1 VTPDTP
7 GSAGPAAT
15 GVSKLNLLPET
26 ERPEIR
32 WWRRWHLWVPLALVG
47 AVALVAIVLP
57 IWQKRDYAIALLR
70 NADQARVQADASS
83 ALRHQLE
90 TMTGDYNFALGKKYA
105 FPGAVQLLDDVTK
118 LLPDDTWLTQLEV
131 KSTMKGKE
139 RQREMLLRGESGN
152 AGRLVSLL
160 EDSKLFVEAA
170 PRSPTTK
177 IQPGPGEI
185 FDLGA
190 LLKPVP
196 APVPL
201 QLASM
206 PAADLPAPSVA
217 PAGEKASGPLPPP
230 SPPIVAPASPPAPA
244 ALPPQSPPMAAPA
257 GAPPPAAVPPPASV
271 STAPTSAPPA
281 AVAPPVD
288 RPPGSGPAPPA
299 PGAPAPMPLPAA
311 PAPGTAPA
319 GPPLLMPAP
328 APAAPPAVSGMLP
341 SAPAAPRSS
350 GGKKS

>member
-1 VTPDTP
+1 
-7 GSAGPAAT
+7 
-15 GVSKLNLLPET
+15 
-26 ERPEIR
+26 
-32 WWRRWHLWVPLALVG
+32 
-47 AVALVAIVLP
+47 
-57 IWQKRDYAIALLR
+57 
-70 NADQARVQADASS
+70 
-83 ALRHQLE
+83 
-90 TMTGDYNFALGKKYA
+90 MTGDYNFALGKKYA

-196 APVPL
+196 APVLL

-217 PAGEKASGPLPPP
+217 PAGEKASGSLPPP
-230 SPPIVAPASPPAPA
+230 SPPMVAPASAPA
-244 ALPPQSPPMAAPA
+244 
-257 GAPPPAAVPPPASV
+257 PAAVPPPSPPMAVPASGPAPAAVPPASV
-271 STAPTSAPPA
+271 TAAPTSAPPA
-281 AVAPPVD
+281 AVTPSVD
-288 RPPGSGPAPPA
+288 RPPGVGPASPA

-319 GPPLLMPAP
+319 GPPVLMPAP
-328 APAAPPAVSGMLP
+328 SPTAPPAVSEMLP